1 MHARCLRRPKGAGV
15 ADGYDTVIMWGL
27 GLEPGTL
34 EEPVLFIAEPGLQTL
49 LQTATFQLLDI
60 TS

>member
-1 MHARCLRRPKGAGV
+1 
-15 ADGYDTVIMWGL
+15 MWGL
-27 GLEPGTL
+27 GLEPGNL

-49 LQTATFQLLDI
+49 LQTATFQLLDP

>member
-1 MHARCLRRPKGAGV
+1 MCVDVLFARRCLRRPEGAGV

-34 EEPVLFIAEPGLQTL
+34 EEPVLFIAEPGFRPLRFNYLT
-49 LQTATFQLLDI
+49 
-60 TS
+60 